1 MFGGSNYT
9 LFRYFLALKIIRLSL
24 YLFTT
29 LNLSGRNGEMFQA
42 ICMKNKLNSSLSP
55 HKDVRGYNKKHLV
68 TLQPPKD
75 RGGAGGE
82 WAIENQKRY
91 FSGTKCLIELKFKFV
106 CCVEHYL
113 SFLNGCS
120 LGFFNTCL
128 KNGHTV
134 ALVRASP
141 RQVTHTVAVGKLHP

>member
-75 RGGAGGE
+75 RGGGGYGMV
-82 WAIENQKRY
+82 WYGFTAWTLGL
-91 FSGTKCLIELKFKFV
+91 FACLWD
-106 CCVEHYL
+106 
-113 SFLNGCS
+113 S
-120 LGFFNTCL
+120 
-128 KNGHTV
+128 
-134 ALVRASP
+134 
-141 RQVTHTVAVGKLHP
+141 